1 MGAWDTILK
10 YGGKAMKG
18 MGKAA
23 NATGKVPVMRY
34 CIPRRPFGEPGRRSK
49 WPLPELPSAMWA
61 GKN

>member
-23 NATGKVPVMRY
+23 NAT
-34 CIPRRPFGEPGRRSK
+34 
-49 WPLPELPSAMWA
+49 A
-61 GKN
+61 GKT